1 VYAITWSSEK
11 CLSPIEAQ
19 LTVLLGS
26 C

>member
-1 VYAITWSSEK
+1 VITWPLEK

-19 LTVLLGS
+19 LAVLLGS